1 VITDRLLGA
10 GAFGKVFMA
19 IEQQAR
25 VQVACKMVDLRK
37 LMPRRVNRFGHP
49 EQPAAA
55 EDVDSRVQ
63 MRKLKDWG
71 KERKRERGVEEK
83 LKLYLREVEIL
94 ASINHV
100 SQLLWHD
107 IIADRKQP
115 NIIGIE
121 KVFITDNTL

>member
-1 VITDRLLGA
+1 MITDRLLGA

-19 IEQQAR
+19 IEQKAR

-37 LMPRRVNRFGHP
+37 LMPRRVNRFGHL

-63 MRKLKDWG
+63 MRKLKDWVN
-71 KERKRERGVEEK
+71 ERKRERGVEEK

-100 SQLLWHD
+100 S
-107 IIADRKQP
+107 
-115 NIIGIE
+115 
-121 KVFITDNTL
+121 